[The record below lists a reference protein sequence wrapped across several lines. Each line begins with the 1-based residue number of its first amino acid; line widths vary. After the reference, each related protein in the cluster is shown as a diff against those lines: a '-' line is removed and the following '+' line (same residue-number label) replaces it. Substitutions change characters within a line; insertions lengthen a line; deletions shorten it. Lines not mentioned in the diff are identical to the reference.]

1 MPLHTAIIH
10 QIDKKP
16 DGSAAELR
24 LASQPLAASEALEF
38 LLADLNDSYNARTT
52 KVWGLFQPDQQQY
65 PFSQWLA
72 GWLDG
77 QQDFIAFSQQS
88 AERLHGL
95 LAEVSMALGGHLLIA
110 HYRQGMSDFLL
121 LALLQHS
128 SGSRI
133 DSSLTLQAVRHL
145 DLAQL
150 QQAARI
156 NLSEWRNNPA
166 SKQYISLLKGRSG
179 KKADPFAEFLGA
191 VEGVD
196 AAGETRTL
204 LKAFSDY
211 VESAD
216 LAEEQAREKTET
228 LIDYAGSQAR
238 LGQPITLEELSGL
251 LDEEQ
256 PRAFYDHIRNSDYG
270 LSPEIPADRR
280 TLNQFRRFTGRGDG
294 LSISFDAHLLGS
306 AIEYDADKGVLIIRQ
321 LPGRLKDQLKQ
332 SQD

>member
-1 MPLHTAIIH
+1 MPLHNAILH

-16 DGSAAELR
+16 DGSAAVLHLR
-24 LASQPLAASEALEF
+24 DSELAASEALEY
-38 LLADLNDSYNARTT
+38 LLGDLNESYNARTG

-72 GWLDG
+72 AWLDG
-77 QQDFIAFSQQS
+77 QQDFTSFSRQS
-88 AERLHGL
+88 AERLHSL
-95 LAEVSMALGGHLLIA
+95 LGEASMALGGHLLLA

-121 LALLQHS
+121 IALLRHS
-128 SGSRI
+128 NGSCI
-133 DSSLTLQAVRHL
+133 DNSLQLQAVRHL
-145 DLAQL
+145 DLAQV
-150 QQAARI
+150 QQMARI

-166 SKQYISLLKGRSG
+166 SKQYLSFLKGRSG
-179 KKADPFAEFLGA
+179 KKPDGFRDAFGC

-196 AAGETRTL
+196 AASETRTL

-211 VESAD
+211 VESSD
-216 LAEEQAREKTET
+216 LPEEQAREKTDT
-228 LIDYAGSQAR
+228 LIDYAGGQAR

-256 PRAFYDHIRNSDYG
+256 PRAFYEHIRNSDYG
-270 LSPEIPADRR
+270 LAPEIPADRR

-306 AIEYDADKGVLIIRQ
+306 AVEYDEDRGVLIIRQ
-321 LPGRLKDQLKQ
+321 LPDRLKDQLKRR
-332 SQD
+332 QD